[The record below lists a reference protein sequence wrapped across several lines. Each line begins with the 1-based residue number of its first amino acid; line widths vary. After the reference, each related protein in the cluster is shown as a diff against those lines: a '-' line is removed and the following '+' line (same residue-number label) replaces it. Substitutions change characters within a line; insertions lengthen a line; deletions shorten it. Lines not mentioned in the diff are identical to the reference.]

1 MSHPNHKEQL
11 PSLKRIE
18 GQVRG
23 ITKMIEEEKYCID
36 ILDQVKAVKSAMS
49 TVEGKIL
56 KTHLK
61 ACVKGALSSDKK
73 FDEKVEELLK
83 TLKR

>member
-1 MSHPNHKEQL
+1 MR
-11 PSLKRIE
+11 RIE

-36 ILDQVKAVKSAMS
+36 ILDQIKAVKNAIS
-49 TVEGKIL
+49 TVEGRVL

-61 ACVKGALSSDKK
+61 ACVKDALRSDKE
-73 FDEKVEELLK
+73 FDKKVEELLK

>member
-1 MSHPNHKEQL
+1 MKHPCHKNQIT
-11 PSLKRIE
+11 SLRRIKGQIE
-18 GQVRG
+18 GVER
-23 ITKMIEEEKYCID
+23 MIEDGKYCVD
-36 ILDQVKAVKSAMS
+36 ILNQIKATKNAIT

-61 ACVKGALSSDKK
+61 NCVKDTLNSDLD
-73 FDEKVEELLK
+73 FEEKVEELLK